1 MTLRIGIA
9 GYGRRGRWH
18 VASLEKESNATLSAI
33 SDPSEIARKAARDTH
48 RDYDVSVFDSAAE
61 MADSGEVDAVIVAAP
76 AHLNGKVAKTV
87 IQRSIPV
94 LIEKP
99 PGLSLAEV
107 SELKEVAVKQN
118 CKVMVAFNRRFNPL
132 VQTAIKEIRKQGKIH
147 QIVAEFHKDIHD
159 FTDAPRYSPSI
170 MDYMLLESPI
180 HSIDLITHIANCK
193 FVNVESIVKRSAT
206 AYRDVHAALIE
217 FENGIVCQFTAA
229 YTAGGRLERYE
240 IHGEFISA
248 YLEGVKQGWILEP
261 GNQRR
266 EIDSPAGAMADTEAQ
281 DSHFV
286 NCILNDSNFSPPA
299 ADLDSSIETLRLC
312 EAILAGTR

>member
-18 VASLEKESNATLSAI
+18 IASLEKERNATLSAI

-48 RDYDVSVFDSAAE
+48 RDHDVSVFDSAAE
-61 MADSGEVDAVIVAAP
+61 MADSGEVDAVVVAAP

-107 SELKEVAVKQN
+107 TELKEIAVKQN
-118 CKVMVAFNRRFNPL
+118 CKVMVAFNTRFNPL
-132 VQTAIKEIRKQGKIH
+132 VQEAIREIRRQGKIH

-159 FTDAPRYSPSI
+159 FTDDPRYSPSI

-180 HSIDLITHIANCK
+180 HSIDLITHIANCR

-261 GNQRR
+261 SNQRR
-266 EIDSPAGAMADTEAQ
+266 EIGSPTGAMADTEAQ

-286 NCILNDSNFSPPA
+286 NCILNDSSFSPPA

>member
-18 VASLEKESNATLSAI
+18 IASLEKESNATLSAI

-48 RDYDVSVFDSAAE
+48 RDHDVSVFDSAAE

-76 AHLNGKVAKTV
+76 AHLNGKVAKTI

-107 SELKEVAVKQN
+107 SELKEIAVKQN

-132 VQTAIKEIRKQGKIH
+132 VRAAIREIRQQGKIH

-159 FTDAPRYSPSI
+159 FTDDPRYSPSI

-180 HSIDLITHIANCK
+180 HSIDLITHIANCR
-193 FVNVESIVKRSAT
+193 FVNVQSIVKRSAT
-206 AYRDVHAALIE
+206 AYRDVHASLIE

-261 GNQRR
+261 ANQRR
-266 EIDSPAGAMADTEAQ
+266 EIVSSAGAMADTEAQ

-286 NCILNDSNFSPPA
+286 SCILNDSDFSPPA

>member
-1 MTLRIGIA
+1 MTLKIGIA

-18 VASLEKESNATLSAI
+18 IASLQKEPNATLSAI
-33 SDPSEIARKAARDTH
+33 SDPSEAARKSATDSH
-48 RDYDVSVFDSAAE
+48 RDHGVSVFHSAAQ

-76 AHLNGKVAKTV
+76 AHLNGKVAKTI
-87 IQRSIPV
+87 IQRNIPV

-107 SELKEVAVKQN
+107 TELKEIAVKHS
-118 CKVMVAFNRRFNPL
+118 CKTMVAFNRRFNPL
-132 VQTAIKEIRKQGKIH
+132 VQTAIQEIRQQGKVH

-159 FTDAPRYSPSI
+159 FTEDPRYSPTI

-180 HSIDLITHIANCK
+180 HSIDLITHIANSR
-193 FVNVESIVKRSAT
+193 FANVQSIVKRTAT
-206 AYRDVHAALIE
+206 PYRDVHAALIE
-217 FENGIVCQFTAA
+217 FENGTICQFTAA

-261 GNQRR
+261 VNQRR
-266 EIDSPAGAMADTEAQ
+266 EINPPTSATADTEAQ

-286 NCILNDSNFSPPA
+286 NSILNDSDFSPPA

>member
-48 RDYDVSVFDSAAE
+48 RNHDVSVFDSAAE

-99 PGLSLAEV
+99 PGLSLVEV
-107 SELKEVAVKQN
+107 AELKEIAVKQN

-132 VQTAIKEIRKQGKIH
+132 VQTAIREIRKQGKIH

-159 FTDAPRYSPSI
+159 FTDDPRYSASI

-193 FVNVESIVKRSAT
+193 FVNVQSIVKRSAT

-261 GNQRR
+261 SNQRR
-266 EIDSPAGAMADTEAQ
+266 EIGSPTGAMADTEAQ

-286 NCILNDSNFSPPA
+286 NCILNDSDFSPPA